1 MTNSSQQ
8 SLRPFA
14 PPRVVGIDGAS
25 ALAGLPI
32 YEEFDMADLTN
43 LESKLGEVIG
53 LAMAAQTATE
63 KVSRLAADEAPEL
76 VESLDRMNG
85 EATETE
91 RRCMAVVETIEGKK
105 TAIQDEAAATK
116 RKGAEMLKIYLDD
129 DSDALDGFEFLTMAE
144 AGEVGHWK
152 VLKTMTDRDGDSRLS
167 ELCTW
172 AIPIQERH
180 FAEVNQGSVRLAAAE
195 DPAAVSG

>member
-1 MTNSSQQ
+1 
-8 SLRPFA
+8 
-14 PPRVVGIDGAS
+14 
-25 ALAGLPI
+25 
-32 YEEFDMADLTN
+32 MADLTN
-43 LESKLGEVIG
+43 LESKLGEVMG

-152 VLKTMTDRDGDSRLS
+152 VLKAMTRSISD
-167 ELCTW
+167 EEVAALCEW

-180 FAEVNQGSVRLAAAE
+180 FTDVKAASEQLAAAE
-195 DPAAVSG
+195 DPAAVS

>member
-1 MTNSSQQ
+1 
-8 SLRPFA
+8 
-14 PPRVVGIDGAS
+14 
-25 ALAGLPI
+25 
-32 YEEFDMADLTN
+32 MADLTN
-43 LESKLGEVIG
+43 LESKLGEVMG

-144 AGEVGHWK
+144 AAEVGHWS
-152 VLKTMTDRDGDSRLS
+152 VLKTLNEQAKHA
-167 ELCTW
+167 ELAGLIEW
-172 AIPIQERH
+172 ALPIQERH
-180 FAEVNQGSVRLAAAE
+180 FQNVLEGSRKLAAEE
-195 DPAAVSG
+195 DPNETA